1 MLWSSNISLKGLLL
15 LAWVYIGLTPA
26 QLNTG
31 KGYFNAGEV
40 NQGFADKGLAF
51 DVPDSNAEASVP
63 SNDLGSE
70 MAIDLRVWK
79 YLKGK
84 NVPANAIAL

>member
-1 MLWSSNISLKGLLL
+1 M
-15 LAWVYIGLTPA
+15 AWVYIGLTLA

-31 KGYFNAGEV
+31 KGNFNAGEA
-40 NQGFADKGLAF
+40 NQGFTSKGLAY
-51 DVPDSNAEASVP
+51 DGHDSNAEASVP